1 MSSAAGADRQLVGR
15 FEEFLSTYAHEDVLE
30 LAKLYPEQ
38 GSLTVDWWDIFQFD
52 NDLGDDLLNHPER
65 IRENLMEALANYDIP
80 VDVDLSGA
88 HVWFTNLP
96 DDATRVVGQYRS
108 EEVSDLIAVTG
119 IVNKATGVLAKPD
132 TAAFVCQRC
141 GCISYIPQSDGF
153 QEPHECESCERQ
165 GPFKIDYDESDF
177 HDYRV
182 IRVQLPPDEA
192 VGQDGET
199 IDVHLEYDLVEKVSP
214 GDRVTIPAI
223 LRIEREDDDSAAF
236 SYYADARGADVLETD
251 FENVDIDAEE
261 RERIKKIADSGDPYQ
276 RLVDS
281 FCPTIKGHEQ
291 VKEALLLQLFGGVTK
306 ELADGSVERGLPHML
321 LVGDPGT
328 GKSEQIE
335 YSSDIAPRSVYTSGK
350 GSSAAGLTA
359 AAVRNDFGVG
369 GEWAIEGGAIVKA
382 DKGLAAIDELD
393 KMADEDRQSLHE
405 ALEQMT
411 VSVSKAGM
419 TPTLSARTT
428 VLAAANPVE
437 GRFDQYAPIA
447 EQIDLD
453 PALISRFDLI
463 FTFSDEPDQEFDRE
477 IIGHKTD
484 VWEVG
489 AERAANESPV
499 SGDRD
504 AQVEAE
510 LSKDFLRKYIAYAKS
525 QCKPVPTEA
534 AKDRVREEFLGLR
547 MANDGDDDK
556 PVPVTFR
563 KQEAIH
569 RLAEASARVRLSDAV
584 EERDVSRAMRLVTQ
598 SLRQVGMDPESGELD
613 ADVVETGQSKSQRD
627 RKREVKEII
636 REVDQEDDEFGAL
649 IGAVVQEAQDSGHDA
664 QKVHHDIE
672 KLKDSGDAYHPDPD
686 QNRIELT

>member
-1 MSSAAGADRQLVGR
+1 MSTAAEADDALVDE
-15 FEEFLSTYAHEDVLE
+15 FEDFLSTYLHEDVLE
-30 LAKLYPEQ
+30 LAKLYPEEQ
-38 GSLTVDWWDIFQFD
+38 SLTVDWWDLFQFN
-52 NDLGDDLLNHPER
+52 NDLADDLLTHPER
-65 IRENLMEALANYDIP
+65 IRENIEVALKNYDIP
-80 VDVDLSGA
+80 VDIDLSGA
-88 HVWFTNLP
+88 HARFTNLP

-108 EEVSDLIAVTG
+108 EEVSDMIAIKG
-119 IVNKATGVLAKPD
+119 IVNKSTGVLAKPD
-132 TAAFVCQRC
+132 QLAFVCQRC
-141 GCISYIPQSDGF
+141 GCFNHIPQSDGF
-153 QEPHECESCERQ
+153 QEPHECEACERQ
-165 GPFKIDYDESDF
+165 GPFQINYDESDF

-182 IRVQLPPDEA
+182 VRVQLPPDEA
-192 VGQDGET
+192 VGQEGET
-199 IDVHLEYDLVEKVSP
+199 IDVHLEYDLVEDVAP

-223 LRIEREDDDSAAF
+223 LRIEREDEDSAAF
-236 SYYADARGADVLETD
+236 SYYADARGVDVLETD
-251 FENVDIDAEE
+251 FEDVDIEPDE
-261 RERIKKIADSGDPYQ
+261 RERIEEIADAGDPYQ

-335 YSSDIAPRSVYTSGK
+335 YSADIAPRSVYTNGK
-350 GSSAAGLTA
+350 GSSSAGLTA

-393 KMADEDRQSLHE
+393 KMADDDRDSLHE

-411 VSVSKAGM
+411 VSVSKAGK

-463 FTFSDEPDQEFDRE
+463 FTFSDEPDREFDKD

-489 AERAANESPV
+489 AERAANDSPV
-499 SGDRD
+499 DQSHDN
-504 AQVEAE
+504 AVEPD
-510 LSKDFLRKYIAYAKS
+510 LGKDFLRKYIAYAKS
-525 QCKPVPTEA
+525 KCKPVPTQA
-534 AKDRVREEFLGLR
+534 AKQRVREEFLSLR
-547 MANDGDDDK
+547 MANGADDDK

-569 RLAEASARVRLSDAV
+569 RLAEASARVRLSQQV
-584 EERDVSRAMRLVTQ
+584 EERDVSRAMRLVMET
-598 SLRQVGMDPESGELD
+598 LRQVGIDPESGDLD
-613 ADVVETGQSKSQRD
+613 ADVVETGQSKSQRE
-627 RKREVKEII
+627 RKRDVKEII
-636 REVDQEDDEFGAL
+636 KEVSKEDDDFGAK
-649 IGAVVQEAQDSGHDA
+649 IGAVVQRAQDAGFDS
-664 QKVHHDIE
+664 QKVHYDID
-672 KLKDSGDAYHPDPD
+672 KLKQDGKAYHPDTEGK
-686 QNRIELT
+686 RIELT